1 MIYQDI
7 WKAGDQ
13 MGLTAKLDTAG
24 KTPWQSLGARL
35 YVEVRD
41 NEHSKF
47 VKVGS
52 RPTRFFLRERA
63 SILPLDA
70 AEIIEKAETKQ
81 PQAKFGYMNVLSTLY
96 LRITRTPIPPSIVDV
111 QFTQRR

>member
-1 MIYQDI
+1 MTYSFLDLAFDVLKLASQPMIYQEI
-7 WKAGDQ
+7 WQVGQ
-13 MGLTAKLDTAG
+13 ESGLTTKLSTAG

-52 RPTRFFLRERA
+52 RPTRF
-63 SILPLDA
+63 S
-70 AEIIEKAETKQ
+70 
-81 PQAKFGYMNVLSTLY
+81 
-96 LRITRTPIPPSIVDV
+96 
-111 QFTQRR
+111 